1 MNFKKALSLLS
12 AAAMAASC
20 FSGVIAAS
28 AKEATAKIGQIYN
41 ADEICDASEIPKR
54 LYQIK
59 TKRIIMIPWER
70 RSVTLK
76 IWRTIPSSQVQ
87 ELVRHGKAA

>member
-28 AKEATAKIGQIYN
+28 EK
-41 ADEICDASEIPKR
+41 
-54 LYQIK
+54 
-59 TKRIIMIPWER
+59 
-70 RSVTLK
+70 
-76 IWRTIPSSQVQ
+76 
-87 ELVRHGKAA
+87 